1 MNIYYR
7 SKIKCDIR
15 NNLRFKLFIFLF
27 LAFFVI
33 NRTNANDQLNVK
45 IFSRNSRINQKE
57 IKLFFIT
64 TNLIIKRI
72 LPKRTKSTDA
82 IDHYTI
88 VLLNEKKF
96 KKVEILA
103 KSKKELRFYLPEKS
117 SLWMNNNKILSK
129 IISKLLI
136 REARLLS
143 GKKYKSAPKWLINGV
158 IAKIKR
164 RLNVNKI
171 PGIIT
176 YPAVHMYMQ
185 ATSEPRLINLL
196 NSSLKPSDGAAFT
209 LFYETSDLILTAIQK
224 LPEYKKDIRTII
236 ELSATSDIPPKDSF
250 NQIFGKNIVAFRK
263 NTNTTYNINK
273 NLDNNEIVNLWL
285 IESAIRYSI
294 NIFNP
299 SNATFAE
306 KRFKKVEIV
315 GYYPVIEKSDDSD
328 QELRYCL
335 LEDFAKK
342 RDDIKEFA
350 VLRKQ
355 KELELIRFEFS
366 LPPSL
371 QEPIRNIRL
380 DLVAMGN
387 NASYDYIKHYKINKK
402 KFYIELEKLNELERY
417 ISKIERQYVPESWRY
432 GSEFELI
439 NVWDKKRE
447 TLWPSLTKYLDSIED
462 ETLTQQ

>member
-7 SKIKCDIR
+7 VKIKCNINNNIR
-15 NNLRFKLFIFLF
+15 YKISLFLF
-27 LAFFVI
+27 LAFLTI
-33 NRTNANDQLNVK
+33 NSINANEQLNVK

-57 IKLFFIT
+57 IKLFFT
-64 TNLIIKRI
+64 TANLIIKRI
-72 LPKRTKSTDA
+72 LPKRGKD
-82 IDHYTI
+82 IDKPDNYTI

-96 KKVEILA
+96 KKVEILG
-103 KSKKELRFYLPEKS
+103 KSRNELRFYLPEKS

-136 REARLLS
+136 KESGLLP
-143 GKKYKSAPKWLINGV
+143 GKRYKSPPKWLINGI

-164 RLNVNKI
+164 RLNANKI

-185 ATSEPRLINLL
+185 TTSKPHLINLL
-196 NSSLKPSDGAAFT
+196 NSSLKPSDSAAFA
-209 LFYETSDLILTAIQK
+209 LFYETGDLILTAIQK

-236 ELSATSDIPPKDSF
+236 ELSATSNISPKDSF
-250 NQIFGKNIVAFRK
+250 NQIFGKNIVEFRK

-273 NLDNNEIVNLWL
+273 DLDNNEIVNLWL
-285 IESAIRYSI
+285 TESAIRYSI

-299 SNATFAE
+299 ANATFAE
-306 KRFKKVEIV
+306 KQFKKVEIV
-315 GYYPVIEKSDDSD
+315 KYYPIMKESDNND

-335 LEDFAKK
+335 LKDIAKK
-342 RDDIKEFA
+342 RDEIKEFA
-350 VLRKQ
+350 ILRKQ

-371 QEPIRNIRL
+371 QAAIRNIRF
-380 DLVAMGN
+380 DLIAMGN
-387 NASYDYIKHYKINKK
+387 NRSYNFIKYYKQNKK

-417 ISKIERQYVPESWRY
+417 ISKTELQYVPESWRY

-439 NVWDKKRE
+439 NRWDKKRE

-462 ETLTQQ
+462 NTLTKQ